1 MSLEEGALIEP
12 LNVAVYACR
21 RGDVRYGKTVLV
33 CGAGPIGLLNM
44 MVAKA
49 MGATEV
55 VITDI
60 NPARLEVNIV
70 LINNSIQILILFYS
84 HYNTLFLFQFTINS
98 KTYRLPAVWVRTQY
112 IK

>member
-1 MSLEEGALIEP
+1 MRQYHCHVEDFCYKLPDNMSLEEGALIEP
-12 LNVAVYACR
+12 TNVAVYACK
-21 RGDVRYGKTVLV
+21 RGDVKFGKTVLI

-60 NPARLEVNIV
+60 NPSRLEVSMAMTRYPSAD
-70 LINNSIQILILFYS
+70 L
-84 HYNTLFLFQFTINS
+84 
-98 KTYRLPAVWVRTQY
+98 
-112 IK
+112 

>member
-12 LNVAVYACR
+12 LNVAVYACK

-49 MGATEV
+49 LGATEV

-60 NPARLEVNIV
+60 NSARLEV
-70 LINNSIQILILFYS
+70 LKEAKALFRQ
-84 HYNTLFLFQFTINS
+84 FLVCCFFSCNLLLYMT
-98 KTYRLPAVWVRTQY
+98 
-112 IK
+112 

>member
-1 MSLEEGALIEP
+1 MRQYHCHVEDFCYKLPPNMSLEEGALIEP
-12 LNVAVYACR
+12 LNVAVYACK

-49 MGATEV
+49 LGATEV

-60 NPARLEVNIV
+60 NPARLEV
-70 LINNSIQILILFYS
+70 QI
-84 HYNTLFLFQFTINS
+84 
-98 KTYRLPAVWVRTQY
+98 
-112 IK
+112 

>member
-12 LNVAVYACR
+12 LNVAVYACK

-49 MGATEV
+49 LGATEV

-60 NPARLEVNIV
+60 NSARLEVLKEAKALFRQFV
-70 LINNSIQILILFYS
+70 VCYFSILFSCNLLLYM
-84 HYNTLFLFQFTINS
+84 T
-98 KTYRLPAVWVRTQY
+98 
-112 IK
+112 

>member
-12 LNVAVYACR
+12 LNVAVYACK

-49 MGATEV
+49 LGATEV

-60 NPARLEVNIV
+60 NSARLEVLKEAKALFRQF
-70 LINNSIQILILFYS
+70 LIKD
-84 HYNTLFLFQFTINS
+84 FLAIFCCI
-98 KTYRLPAVWVRTQY
+98 
-112 IK
+112 